1 MYSSRDH
8 TTMGQKNRRRPKE
21 VRVTAK
27 SSPAKSSAAAP
38 PPPPVSRRAR
48 LTRAAIVATAL
59 VLAGLTVASIKRVG
73 PAERVFAI
81 GRFGLGVVRLAPGL
95 HLAPPGFARLVVVPP
110 DPLKEQGEV
119 ALRTPEGA
127 EVKVA
132 WAIDAAIPDAA
143 LAAMMSDSQG
153 VTDPGAAMRRV
164 AQEAIESW
172 GHGASVE
179 AIALG
184 EGRAGVESAIRSRL
198 GSLGFDARAVKLGWS
213 SGTAEERTALAT
225 RALAGRT
232 VSTGVKVAILG
243 LDGADWEVI
252 DPLIARGRLP
262 NLARLKARAA
272 WGPMRSMDPM
282 LSPILWTTVATGKP
296 ADQHGIIDFL
306 IRDAR
311 TGKPEPVSSRARRVK
326 ALWNITTDAGRSA
339 DVIAWWATWPAE
351 EIHGHLVSDR
361 VAYSTFSFT
370 GDLKDQTGATWPP
383 EDFQKLRPL
392 LVDASKIRDAELRRF
407 ADATPEEFRRL
418 ATIVAS
424 ERSYQ
429 AAGLELLKAGQ
440 PDLFALYYQGIDEV
454 SHRFAHFMPPKM
466 GMVTQVDYA
475 RYHGTVEA
483 YYEYQDALLGEILP
497 KLDHDTEIVV
507 LSDHGFRNGG
517 GRPQDDPPYIEGKP
531 GLWHRRYGIFMM
543 AGPVTRPG
551 RLDTTS
557 LLDIAPTVLYLLGL
571 PRAEDMPG
579 RVVQEAIDPAF
590 RARVPERSI
599 ATYEGLGKV
608 SRPAGDLVADSRV
621 DQEMIEKLRSLGYIG
636 GDVPA
641 TPQGGAASG
650 TSSSP
655 ATSSSDPPPGGGE
668 ALVTAHVNE
677 AMLQLKNKNYPRAE
691 AAVAAALQMSPTL
704 APALILKAQIAREQ
718 KQYDLAIDTAKKILS
733 LDPEGERQSYSQIA
747 LVYLDAGRTQE
758 GIAYL
763 RDMARDHPKVGEI
776 PAALGM
782 LLLKTGDRAGA
793 EAELLKSLHL
803 DPALGEPLTELY
815 TLYKDTD
822 KISTLEPIV
831 RQGLSINDQSVVHH
845 NWMGLIYQWK
855 NDLGKAEEE
864 FKRAM
869 EIDPDYAATMANLGA
884 LYGRSRRL
892 PEAVE
897 ILKRA
902 VAKDE
907 NNLEAWINLGA
918 AEGRMNHPKEAIVA
932 LETARRK
939 GARST
944 TLYNA
949 LALAYL
955 QDRQKERALGF
966 LKESLVIDPNQKD
979 AKELL
984 EAMKERS

>member
-1 MYSSRDH
+1 MTRPKKKPSSRVAPDSTR
-8 TTMGQKNRRRPKE
+8 TTPAPPAPPAGGARRPFRRIAIA
-21 VRVTAK
+21 VALLI
-27 SSPAKSSAAAP
+27 AA
-38 PPPPVSRRAR
+38 
-48 LTRAAIVATAL
+48 
-59 VLAGLTVASIKRVG
+59 VLAWASVRRVG
-73 PAERVFAI
+73 PAERAYRV
-81 GRFGLGVVRLAPGL
+81 GRGGGAVTRLAPGL
-95 HLAPPGFARLVVVPP
+95 RVVVPGIARLVVVPP
-110 DPLKEQGEV
+110 DPLQQQGEV

-127 EVKVA
+127 EVKVS
-132 WAIDAAIPDAA
+132 WGIVAAIPDAA
-143 LAAMMSDSQG
+143 LAALVADTG
-153 VTDPGAAMRRV
+153 GGADPGAALRGAAR
-164 AQEAIESW
+164 EAIERW
-172 GHGASVE
+172 GGTASVE
-179 AIALG
+179 SIALG
-184 EGRAGVESAIRSRL
+184 EGRAGVENAIRTRL
-198 GSLGFDARAVKLGWS
+198 TTLGFETRSVSLRWS
-213 SGTAEERTALAT
+213 SGTAEERAALAA
-225 RALAGRT
+225 RALAART
-232 VSTGVKVAILG
+232 VATGVKVAIIG

-252 DPLIARGRLP
+252 EPLIARGRLP
-262 NLARLKARAA
+262 TLARLRARAA
-272 WGPMRSMDPM
+272 WGPMKSMDPM

-296 ADQHGIIDFL
+296 PDQHGIIDFL
-306 IRDAR
+306 VRDAR

-351 EIHGHLVSDR
+351 EIQGHLVSDR

-370 GDLKDQTGATWPP
+370 GDLPDQTGATWPAD
-383 EDFQKLRPL
+383 DFQKLRPL
-392 LVDASKIRDAELRRF
+392 LVDAAKIRDAELRRF

-429 AAGLELLKAGQ
+429 AAALDLLKRGQ

-466 GMVTQVDYA
+466 AMVTQADYA

-497 KLDHDTEIVV
+497 KLDPQTEILV

-517 GRPQDDPPYIEGKP
+517 GRPPDDPPYIEGKP

-543 AGPVTRPG
+543 TGPVTVPG

-557 LLDIAPTVLYLLGL
+557 LLDVAPTVLYLLGL

-579 RVVQEAIDPAF
+579 RVVQEGIDPGF
-590 RARVPERSI
+590 RARVPGRSI
-599 ATYEGLGKV
+599 ATYEGIGRTT
-608 SRPAGDLVADSRV
+608 RPAQDLVADSRV
-621 DQEMIEKLRSLGYIG
+621 DDEMIAKLRSLGYVG
-636 GDVPA
+636 GEVA
-641 TPQGGAASG
+641 TGSDGGAGGPSSGAASSG
-650 TSSSP
+650 TGSSGPASSSAP
-655 ATSSSDPPPGGGE
+655 SGGGE

-677 AMLQLKNKNYPRAE
+677 AMLELKNKNYPRAE

-704 APALILKAQIAREQ
+704 VPALILKAQIAREQ
-718 KQYDLAIDTAKKILS
+718 KQYDLAIDTARKILD

-758 GIAYL
+758 GIAFL

-782 LLLKTGDRAGA
+782 LLLKTGDKTGA

-803 DPALGEPLTELY
+803 DPSLGEPLTELY

-831 RQGLSINDQSVVHH
+831 RQGLAINDQSVVHH
-845 NWMGLIYQWK
+845 NWMGLIYQWNK
-855 NDLGKAEEE
+855 NLGKAEQE

-884 LYGRSRRL
+884 LYGRSGRL

-902 VAKDE
+902 VGKDD

-918 AEGRMNHPKEAIVA
+918 AEGRMNHPKEAITA

-955 QDRQKERALGF
+955 QDHQKERALGY
-966 LKESLVIDPNQKD
+966 LKESLVIDPSQKD

-984 EAMKERS
+984 EMMSRSS

>member
-1 MYSSRDH
+1 
-8 TTMGQKNRRRPKE
+8 MGQKNRRRPNNA
-21 VRVTAK
+21 RVTAK
-27 SSPAKSSAAAP
+27 ASPA
-38 PPPPVSRRAR
+38 PPPPVSRRTTLRR
-48 LTRAAIVATAL
+48 LAIVAGAL
-59 VLAGLTVASIKRVG
+59 VLAGLAVASITRVG
-73 PAERVFAI
+73 PTERVFEV
-81 GRFGLGVVRLAPGL
+81 GRFGAGVGRLAPGL
-95 HLAPPGFARLVVVPP
+95 HLVAPGFVRLVVVPP

-127 EVKVA
+127 EVKVS
-132 WAIDAAIPDAA
+132 WEIDAAIPDAA
-143 LAAMMSDSQG
+143 LAAMIADSHDASG
-153 VTDPGAAMRRV
+153 PVDAMRRV
-164 AQEAIESW
+164 AQESIETW
-172 GHGASVE
+172 GHAASVE

-184 EGRAGVESAIRSRL
+184 EGRTGVESAIRSRL
-198 GSLGFDARAVKLGWS
+198 ESLGFEARAVTLGWS
-213 SGTAEERTALAT
+213 SGTAEERAALAT
-225 RALAGRT
+225 RALAART
-232 VSTGVKVAILG
+232 VSTGVKVAVLG

-272 WGPMRSMDPM
+272 WGPMKSMDPM

-296 ADQHGIIDFL
+296 PDQHGVIDFL
-306 IRDAR
+306 IRDPR
-311 TGKPEPVSSRARRVK
+311 TRKPEPVSSRARRVK
-326 ALWNITTDAGRSA
+326 ALWNMTTDAGRTA

-351 EIHGHLVSDR
+351 EIQGHLVSDR

-383 EDFQKLRPL
+383 DDFQKLRPL

-429 AAGLELLKAGQ
+429 AVGLDLLRRGQ

-466 GMVTQVDYA
+466 AMVTQEDYA

-483 YYEYQDALLGEILP
+483 YYEYQDALLGEILA
-497 KLDHDTEIVV
+497 KLDPGTEIVV

-517 GRPQDDPPYIEGKP
+517 GRPPDDPPYIEGKP

-590 RARVPERSI
+590 RARVPERTI
-599 ATYEGLGKV
+599 ATYEGLGKS
-608 SRPAGDLVADSRV
+608 SRPAADLVADSRV
-621 DQEMIEKLRSLGYIG
+621 DDEMIEKLRSLGYIG

-641 TPQGGAASG
+641 APDGGGIA
-650 TSSSP
+650 TSP
-655 ATSSSDPPPGGGE
+655 AATSSDGRPGGGE

-718 KQYDLAIDTAKKILS
+718 KQYDLAIETAKKVLS

-747 LVYLDAGRTQE
+747 LVYADAGRTQE

-763 RDMARDHPKVGEI
+763 RDMARDHPKVAEI

-831 RQGLSINDQSVVHH
+831 REGLAINDQSVVHH
-845 NWMGLIYQWK
+845 NWMGLIYQWR
-855 NDLGKAEEE
+855 NDQGHAEQE

-902 VAKDE
+902 VVKDD

-918 AEGRMNHPKEAIVA
+918 AEGRLNHPKEAIVA

-949 LALAYL
+949 LALAYM
-955 QDRQKERALGF
+955 QDRQKERAVGY

-984 EAMKERS
+984 QAMKGAS

>member
-1 MYSSRDH
+1 M
-8 TTMGQKNRRRPKE
+8 T
-21 VRVTAK
+21 
-27 SSPAKSSAAAP
+27 
-38 PPPPVSRRAR
+38 
-48 LTRAAIVATAL
+48 
-59 VLAGLTVASIKRVG
+59 
-73 PAERVFAI
+73 
-81 GRFGLGVVRLAPGL
+81 
-95 HLAPPGFARLVVVPP
+95 
-110 DPLKEQGEV
+110 
-119 ALRTPEGA
+119 
-127 EVKVA
+127 
-132 WAIDAAIPDAA
+132 
-143 LAAMMSDSQG
+143 
-153 VTDPGAAMRRV
+153 
-164 AQEAIESW
+164 
-172 GHGASVE
+172 
-179 AIALG
+179 
-184 EGRAGVESAIRSRL
+184 
-198 GSLGFDARAVKLGWS
+198 LGWS
-213 SGTAEERTALAT
+213 SGTGEERAALAT
-225 RALAGRT
+225 RALAART
-232 VSTGVKVAILG
+232 VSTGLKVAILG
-243 LDGADWEVI
+243 LDGADWELI

-272 WGPMRSMDPM
+272 WGPMKSMDPM

-296 ADQHGIIDFL
+296 PDQHGIIDFL
-306 IRDAR
+306 IREPG
-311 TGKPEPVSSRARRVK
+311 TGKPQPVSSRARRVK
-326 ALWNITTDAGRSA
+326 ALWNITTDAGRTA

-351 EIHGHLVSDR
+351 EIRGHLVSDR

-383 EDFQKLRPL
+383 GDFQRLRPL
-392 LVDASKIRDAELRRF
+392 LVDAATIRDSELRRF

-429 AAGLELLKAGQ
+429 AAGLELLKGGQ

-454 SHRFAHFMPPKM
+454 CHRFAHFMPPKM
-466 GMVTQVDYA
+466 GMVTQGDYD

-483 YYEYQDALLGEILP
+483 YYEYQDALLGEILA
-497 KLDHDTEIVV
+497 KLDPGTEVVV

-517 GRPQDDPPYIEGKP
+517 GRPPDDPPYIEGKP

-551 RLDTTS
+551 RLDTTA
-557 LLDIAPTVLYLLGL
+557 LLDVAPTVLYLLGL

-579 RVVQEAIDPAF
+579 RVVEEAIDPGF
-590 RARVPERSI
+590 RARVAERTI
-599 ATYEGLGKV
+599 ATYEGLGRT
-608 SRPAGDLVADSRV
+608 SRPAADLVADSRV
-621 DQEMIEKLRSLGYIG
+621 DKEMIEKLRSLGYIG

-641 TPQGGAASG
+641 APDGSGAAPSAG
-650 TSSSP
+650 AGSS
-655 ATSSSDPPPGGGE
+655 AAASSGGGE

-677 AMLQLKNKNYPRAE
+677 AMLELKNKNYPRAE

-704 APALILKAQIAREQ
+704 VPALILKAQIAREQ
-718 KQYDLAIDTAKKILS
+718 KQYDLAIETAKKILS

-747 LVYLDAGRTQE
+747 LVYADAGRTQE

-763 RDMARDHPKVGEI
+763 RDMARDHPRVAEI
-776 PAALGM
+776 PSALGM
-782 LLLKTGDRAGA
+782 LLLKTGDRTGA

-831 RQGLSINDQSVVHH
+831 RQGLAINDQSVVHH
-845 NWMGLIYQWK
+845 NWMGLIYQWH
-855 NDLGKAEEE
+855 NDLGKAEQE

-902 VAKDE
+902 VAKDD

-949 LALAYL
+949 LALAYM
-955 QDRQKERALGF
+955 QDRQKERAVGY

-984 EAMKERS
+984 EAMKGAS

>member
-1 MYSSRDH
+1 MTRQKKRSPSR
-8 TTMGQKNRRRPKE
+8 
-21 VRVTAK
+21 
-27 SSPAKSSAAAP
+27 AAP
-38 PPPPVSRRAR
+38 DGAKGPPAPPSPPGSHG
-48 LTRAAIVATAL
+48 LTPIRWLAIGVPL
-59 VLAGLTVASIKRVG
+59 VVLACLALASVRRIEPADRAYRV
-73 PAERVFAI
+73 
-81 GRFGLGVVRLAPGL
+81 GRFGGGVTRLAPGL
-95 HLAPPGFARLVVVPP
+95 RIIVPGIARLFVIPP
-110 DPLKEQGEV
+110 DPLQQQGEV

-127 EVKVA
+127 EVKVS
-132 WAIDAAIPDAA
+132 WEITAAIPDSA
-143 LAAMMSDSQG
+143 LATLI
-153 VTDPGAAMRRV
+153 TDTKGASEPGAALRAAASEV
-164 AQEAIESW
+164 IESW
-172 GHGASVE
+172 GRSASME

-184 EGRAGVESAIRSRL
+184 EGRAGVENTIRSRL
-198 GSLGFDARAVKLGWS
+198 TALGFETRAVTLRWS
-213 SGTAEERTALAT
+213 SGTADERAALAE
-225 RALAGRT
+225 RALAART
-232 VSTGVKVAILG
+232 VTTGLRVAIIG

-252 DPLIARGRLP
+252 DPLIAHGRMP
-262 NLARLKARAA
+262 NLARLRARAA
-272 WGPMRSMDPM
+272 WGPMKSMDPM

-296 ADQHGIIDFL
+296 PDQHGIIDFL
-306 IRDAR
+306 VRDAR

-326 ALWNITTDAGRSA
+326 ALWNITTDAGRTA

-370 GDLKDQTGATWPP
+370 GDLKDQTGATWPAG
-383 EDFQKLRPL
+383 DFQKLRPL
-392 LVDASKIRDAELRRF
+392 LVDASKIKDAELRRF

-429 AAGLELLKAGQ
+429 AAALDLLQRGQ

-466 GMVTQVDYA
+466 GMVTQEDYN

-497 KLDHDTEIVV
+497 KLDPRTEIVI

-543 AGPVTRPG
+543 AGPVTVPG

-579 RVVQEAIDPAF
+579 RIVQEAIDAAF
-590 RARVPERSI
+590 RARVPERTI
-599 ATYEGLGKV
+599 ATYEGIGKS

-621 DQEMIEKLRSLGYIG
+621 DNEMIEKLRSLGYIG
-636 GDVPA
+636 GEIA
-641 TPQGGAASG
+641 TGSEGGGAASSTGAPPG
-650 TSSSP
+650 T
-655 ATSSSDPPPGGGE
+655 TSASGTTSGGGE

-704 APALILKAQIAREQ
+704 VPALILKAQIAREQ
-718 KQYDLAIDTAKKILS
+718 KQYELAIDTARKILS

-758 GIAYL
+758 GIGYL

-782 LLLKTGDRAGA
+782 LLLKTGDKTGA

-831 RQGLSINDQSVVHH
+831 RQGLAINDQSVVHH
-845 NWMGLIYQWK
+845 NWMGLIYQW
-855 NDLGKAEEE
+855 NRDLPKAEQE

-869 EIDPDYAATMANLGA
+869 ELDPDYAATMANLGA
-884 LYGRSRRL
+884 LYGRSGRL
-892 PEAVE
+892 PEAVG
-897 ILKRA
+897 ILKLA
-902 VAKDE
+902 VSKDD

-955 QDRQKERALGF
+955 QDHQKERALGY

-984 EAMKERS
+984 EAMSRSS